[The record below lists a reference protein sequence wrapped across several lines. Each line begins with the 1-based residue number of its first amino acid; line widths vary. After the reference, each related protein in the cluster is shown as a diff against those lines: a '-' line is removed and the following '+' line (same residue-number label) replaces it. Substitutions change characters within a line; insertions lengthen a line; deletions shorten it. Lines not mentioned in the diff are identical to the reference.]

1 MLIQNDDK
9 MNRFFVIL
17 FLISNYLF
25 AQLENNILFKVNDS
39 LVYVDEF
46 NRVYNKNID
55 LIDENNQKDFESYL
69 ELFINYKLKLAEAY
83 DLGLQND
90 PKYKSELNKY
100 VKQLQNTYLTDRE
113 TEDKFLREAY
123 ERTKYE
129 VNVSHVLIRIDE
141 NDNDTI
147 DVYNKLN
154 NLRGPFLNSSINDF
168 KNSNLENEELIIE
181 NLGYFSAFKMIY
193 KFENMAYNTSV
204 GEVSMPFRSRFGFH
218 ILKVN
223 DKRPSLGEVTVGH
236 IMTYKNKPN
245 AFERI
250 TNISDSLN
258 NGVSFEYLA
267 KKYSDD
273 KNSSFKGGRL
283 NPFSSGQI
291 NSIPF
296 ENAAFELDKKNNIS
310 KPIETKY
317 GWHIIK
323 FYSKKNL
330 QKFDEIKYELL
341 NKLKKSSR
349 FSMVSDSFYDF
360 LINRYGL
367 NFQNNNLDYF
377 ISILDP
383 SYFKGEW
390 VIPESID
397 EEKILIKIL
406 DRNLKFI
413 DFATFLEDNQ
423 RKTSVTP
430 YQKLISDQYKS
441 FIKYNA
447 LEVYKNNLESEN
459 SDYKY
464 VIKEY
469 REGLLLFN
477 LMQDKIWTVRD
488 SDSTKLKRYFDD
500 NKNKYSS
507 FEDERGKVI
516 GDFQQYQE
524 EIWIN
529 SLKSKHKLTINKRA
543 VKRLK
548 KEYN

>member
-1 MLIQNDDK
+1 
-9 MNRFFVIL
+9 MNRFFIIF
-17 FLISNYLF
+17 FLIGNYLF
-25 AQLENNILFKVNDS
+25 AQIENNVLFKVNDS

-46 NRVYNKNID
+46 NRVYNKNLD

-83 DLGLQND
+83 EIGLQND

-100 VKQLQNTYLTDRE
+100 IKQLQNTYLTDRE
-113 TEDKFLREAY
+113 TEDKFLNEAY
-123 ERTKYE
+123 ERTKSE

-141 NDNDTI
+141 NENDTLKI
-147 DVYNKLN
+147 YNKLN
-154 NLRGPFLNSSINDF
+154 ALRDAFSNLSVNDF
-168 KNSNLENEELIIE
+168 KNKYQNDQELIIE
-181 NLGYFSAFKMIY
+181 NLGYFTAFKMIY
-193 KFENMAYNTSV
+193 NFENMAYNTSV
-204 GEVSMPFRSRFGFH
+204 GEVSMPFRTRFGFH

-250 TNISDSLN
+250 TNILDSLK

-323 FYSKKNL
+323 FYSKKNVK
-330 QKFDEIKYELL
+330 KFDEIKYELL
-341 NKLKKSSR
+341 NKLKRSSR
-349 FSMVSDSFYDF
+349 FSIVSDSFYDF
-360 LINRYGL
+360 LINRYGISY
-367 NFQNNNLDYF
+367 QNNNLDYF
-377 ISILDP
+377 ISILNP

-390 VIPESID
+390 SIPELRNED
-397 EEKILIKIL
+397 EILIKIS
-406 DRNLKFI
+406 DRDLKYI

-423 RKTSVTP
+423 RKSTAVP

-441 FIKYNA
+441 FVQYNA
-447 LEVYKNNLESEN
+447 LEVYKSNLESEN
-459 SDYKY
+459 SDYRY

-488 SDSTKLKRYFDD
+488 SDSTKLKMFFDD
-500 NKNKYSS
+500 NKNNYTS
-507 FEDERGKVI
+507 FEDDRGKVI
-516 GDFQQYQE
+516 GDFQQFQE
-524 EIWIN
+524 ELWVK
-529 SLKSKHKLTINKRA
+529 SLKSKHKLTLNKRTI
-543 VKRLK
+543 KRLK

>member
-1 MLIQNDDK
+1 MLIQNDCK
-9 MNRFFVIL
+9 MNRFFIIL

-25 AQLENNILFKVNDS
+25 AQLENNVLFKVNDS

-100 VKQLQNTYLTDRE
+100 IKQLQNTYLTNRE
-113 TEDKFLREAY
+113 TEDKFLNEAY
-123 ERTKYE
+123 ERTKSE
-129 VNVSHVLIRIDE
+129 VNVSHILIRIDE
-141 NDNDTI
+141 NENDTLKI
-147 DVYNKLN
+147 YNKLN
-154 NLRGPFLNSSINDF
+154 ALRGAFSNLPVNHF
-168 KNSNLENEELIIE
+168 KNKYQNDQELIIE

-204 GEVSMPFRSRFGFH
+204 GEVSMPFRTRFGFH

-223 DKRPSLGEVTVGH
+223 DKRLSLGEVTVGH

-250 TNISDSLN
+250 TNILDSLN

-291 NSIPF
+291 NSTPF
-296 ENAAFELDKKNNIS
+296 ENAAFELDKKNNTS
-310 KPIETKY
+310 KLIETKY

-323 FYSKKNL
+323 FYSKKNVK
-330 QKFDEIKYELL
+330 KFDEIKYELL
-341 NKLKKSSR
+341 NKLKRSSR
-349 FSMVSDSFYDF
+349 FSIISDSFYDF
-360 LINRYGL
+360 LINRYGISY
-367 NFQNNNLDYF
+367 QNNKLDYF
-377 ISILDP
+377 ISILNP

-390 VIPESID
+390 SIPELIN
-397 EEKILIKIL
+397 EEEILIKIS

-423 RKTSVTP
+423 RKSTAVP

-441 FIKYNA
+441 FVQYYA
-447 LEVYKNNLESEN
+447 LEVYKSNLESEN
-459 SDYKY
+459 SDYRY

-488 SDSTKLKRYFDD
+488 SDSTKLKMFFDD

-507 FEDERGKVI
+507 FEDDRGKVI
-516 GDFQQYQE
+516 GDFQQFQE
-524 EIWIN
+524 EIWVK
-529 SLKSKHKLTINKRA
+529 SLKSKHKLTLNKRTI
-543 VKRLK
+543 KRLK

>member
-1 MLIQNDDK
+1 
-9 MNRFFVIL
+9 MNRFFIVLSL
-17 FLISNYLF
+17 FINFSF

-168 KNSNLENEELIIE
+168 KNSHIEDEELIIE

-193 KFENMAYNTSV
+193 KFENMAYKTPV
-204 GEVSMPFRSRFGFH
+204 GEVSLPFRSRFGFH

-223 DKRPSLGEVTVGH
+223 DKRSSLGEVTVGH

-245 AFERI
+245 AYERI
-250 TNISDSLN
+250 TNILDSLN
-258 NGVSFEYLA
+258 NGISFEYLA

-296 ENAAFELDKKNNIS
+296 ENAAFELGKKNNVS

-323 FYSKKNL
+323 FYSKKNV

-349 FSMVSDSFYDF
+349 FSIISDSFYDF
-360 LINRYGL
+360 LMNRYGL
-367 NFQNNNLDYF
+367 NYQNNNLDYF

-390 VIPESID
+390 SIPESID
-397 EEKILIKIL
+397 EEKTLIKIL
-406 DRNLKFI
+406 DKNLKFI

-430 YQKLISDQYKS
+430 YQKLISAQYKS

-459 SDYKY
+459 SDYKF

-488 SDSTKLKRYFDD
+488 SDSTKLKMFFSE
-500 NKNKYSS
+500 NKNKYTS
-507 FEDERGKVI
+507 FEEDRGKVI

-524 EIWIN
+524 ELWIN
-529 SLKSKHKLTINKRA
+529 SLKSKHKLTINKRT

>member
-1 MLIQNDDK
+1 
-9 MNRFFVIL
+9 MNRFFIVLSL
-17 FLISNYLF
+17 FINFSF

-193 KFENMAYNTSV
+193 KFENMAYKTPV
-204 GEVSMPFRSRFGFH
+204 GEVSLPFRSRFGFH

-223 DKRPSLGEVTVGH
+223 DKRSSLGEVTVGH

-245 AFERI
+245 AYERI
-250 TNISDSLN
+250 TNILDSLN
-258 NGVSFEYLA
+258 NGISFEYLA

-296 ENAAFELDKKNNIS
+296 ENAAFELGKKNNVS

-323 FYSKKNL
+323 FYSKKNV

-349 FSMVSDSFYDF
+349 FSIVSDSFYDF
-360 LINRYGL
+360 LMNRYGL
-367 NFQNNNLDYF
+367 NYQNNNLDYF

-390 VIPESID
+390 SIPESID
-397 EEKILIKIL
+397 EEKTLIKIL
-406 DRNLKFI
+406 DKNLKFI

-423 RKTSVTP
+423 RKTSITP
-430 YQKLISDQYKS
+430 YQKLISDRYKS

-459 SDYKY
+459 SDYKF

-488 SDSTKLKRYFDD
+488 SDSTKLKMFFSE
-500 NKNKYSS
+500 NKNKYTS
-507 FEDERGKVI
+507 FEEDRGKVL

-524 EIWIN
+524 ELWIN
-529 SLKSKHKLTINKRA
+529 SLKSKHKLTINKRT

>member
-1 MLIQNDDK
+1 
-9 MNRFFVIL
+9 MNRLIAIIFFL
-17 FLISNYLF
+17 YSSSY
-25 AQLENNILFKVNDS
+25 AQLDDNILFKVNDS
-39 LVYVDEF
+39 IVYVDEF
-46 NRVYNKNID
+46 NRVYSKNFE

-83 DLGLQND
+83 EMGLHND

-113 TEDKFLREAY
+113 TEENLLKEAY

-129 VNVSHVLIRIDE
+129 LNVSHILIRIDE
-141 NDNDTI
+141 NNNDTL

-154 NLRGPFLNSSINDF
+154 SLREPLLNLPFEEFINRYQKD
-168 KNSNLENEELIIE
+168 EDLIIE

-193 KFENMAYNTSV
+193 KFENMSYKTQV
-204 GEVSMPFRSRFGFH
+204 GEVSRPFQTRFGFH

-223 DKRPSLGEVTVGH
+223 DKRPSLGEITVGH
-236 IMTYKNKPN
+236 IMTYKSKPD
-245 AFERI
+245 AFKRI
-250 TNISDSLN
+250 SNILDSIN
-258 NGVSFEYLA
+258 SGISFEYLA

-296 ENAAFELDKKNNIS
+296 ENAAFGLENKNDIS

-317 GWHIIK
+317 GWHIVK
-323 FYSKKNL
+323 LYDKKSV
-330 QKFDEIKYELL
+330 QKFDEIKYQLL

-349 FSMVSDSFYDF
+349 YSIISESFYDF
-360 LINRYGL
+360 LLSRYGL
-367 NFQNNNLDYF
+367 DYENSNLDYF
-377 ISILDP
+377 VSILDS

-390 VIPESID
+390 SIPEFFD
-397 EEKILIKIL
+397 EEKTLIKVSNK
-406 DRNLKFI
+406 RLKYL
-413 DFATFLEDNQ
+413 DFAVFLEDNQ
-423 RKTSVTP
+423 RKSKPTSYV
-430 YQKLISDQYKS
+430 KLVSEQYS
-441 FIKYNA
+441 RFIKSNI
-447 LEVYKNNLESEN
+447 LEIYKNNLESEN
-459 SDYKY
+459 LDFKF
-464 VIKEY
+464 IIREY

-488 SDSTKLKRYFDD
+488 SDSTKLKVYFEE

-507 FEDERGKVI
+507 FEDDRGKVI
-516 GDFQQYQE
+516 GDFQQLQE

-529 SLKSKHKLTINKRA
+529 TLKSKHKVTLNKGVIR
-543 VKRLK
+543 RLK
-548 KEYN
+548 KNYD

>member
-1 MLIQNDDK
+1 
-9 MNRFFVIL
+9 MNRFFIVLSL
-17 FLISNYLF
+17 FINFSF

-154 NLRGPFLNSSINDF
+154 DLRGPFLNSSINDF
-168 KNSNLENEELIIE
+168 KNSHLEDEELIIE

-193 KFENMAYNTSV
+193 KFENMAYKTPV
-204 GEVSMPFRSRFGFH
+204 GEVSLPFRSRFGFH

-223 DKRPSLGEVTVGH
+223 DKRSSLGEVTVGH

-245 AFERI
+245 AYERI
-250 TNISDSLN
+250 TNILDSLN

-323 FYSKKNL
+323 FYSKKNV

-349 FSMVSDSFYDF
+349 FSIVSDSFYDF
-360 LINRYGL
+360 LMNRYGL
-367 NFQNNNLDYF
+367 NYQNNNLDYF

-390 VIPESID
+390 SIPESID

-406 DRNLKFI
+406 DKNLKFI

-459 SDYKY
+459 SDYKF

-488 SDSTKLKRYFDD
+488 SDSTKLKMFFDD

-507 FEDERGKVI
+507 FEEDRGKVI

-524 EIWIN
+524 ELWIN
-529 SLKSKHKLTINKRA
+529 SLKSKHKLTINKRT

>member
-1 MLIQNDDK
+1 
-9 MNRFFVIL
+9 MNRLIAIIFFL
-17 FLISNYLF
+17 YSSSY
-25 AQLENNILFKVNDS
+25 AQLDDNILFKVNDS
-39 LVYVDEF
+39 IVYVDEF
-46 NRVYNKNID
+46 NRVYSKNFE

-83 DLGLQND
+83 EMGLHND

-113 TEDKFLREAY
+113 TEENLLKEAY

-129 VNVSHVLIRIDE
+129 LNVSHILIRIDE
-141 NDNDTI
+141 NNNDTL

-154 NLRGPFLNSSINDF
+154 SLREPLLNLPFEEF
-168 KNSNLENEELIIE
+168 KNRFQKDEDLIIE

-193 KFENMAYNTSV
+193 KFENMSYKTQV
-204 GEVSMPFRSRFGFH
+204 GEVSRPFQTRFGFH

-223 DKRPSLGEVTVGH
+223 DKRPSLGEITVGH
-236 IMTYKNKPN
+236 IMTYKSKPD
-245 AFERI
+245 AFKRI
-250 TNISDSLN
+250 SNILDSIN
-258 NGVSFEYLA
+258 SGISFEYLA

-296 ENAAFELDKKNNIS
+296 ENAAFGLENKNDIS

-317 GWHIIK
+317 GWHIVK
-323 FYSKKNL
+323 LYDKKSV
-330 QKFDEIKYELL
+330 QKFDEIKYQLL

-349 FSMVSDSFYDF
+349 YSIISESFYDF
-360 LINRYGL
+360 LLSRYGL
-367 NFQNNNLDYF
+367 DYENSNLDYF
-377 ISILDP
+377 VSILDS

-390 VIPESID
+390 SIPEFFD
-397 EEKILIKIL
+397 EEKTLIKVSNK
-406 DRNLKFI
+406 RLKYL
-413 DFATFLEDNQ
+413 DFAVFLEDNQ
-423 RKTSVTP
+423 RKSKPTSYV
-430 YQKLISDQYKS
+430 KLVSEQYS
-441 FIKYNA
+441 RFIKSNI
-447 LEVYKNNLESEN
+447 LEIYKNNLESEN
-459 SDYKY
+459 LDFKF
-464 VIKEY
+464 IIREY

-488 SDSTKLKRYFDD
+488 SDSTKLKVYFEE

-507 FEDERGKVI
+507 FEDDRGRVI
-516 GDFQQYQE
+516 GDFQQLQE

-529 SLKSKHKLTINKRA
+529 TLKSKHKVTLNKGVIR
-543 VKRLK
+543 RLK
-548 KEYN
+548 KNYD

>member
-1 MLIQNDDK
+1 
-9 MNRFFVIL
+9 MNRFFIIL
-17 FLISNYLF
+17 LLISNFSF

-100 VKQLQNTYLTDRE
+100 VKQLQNTYLTDRK

-123 ERTKYE
+123 ERTKHE

-147 DVYNKLN
+147 NVYNKLN
-154 NLRGPFLNSSINDF
+154 ALRGPFLNSSIDDF
-168 KNSNLENEELIIE
+168 KNSHQEDEELIIE

-193 KFENMAYNTSV
+193 KFENMAYKTPV
-204 GEVSMPFRSRFGFH
+204 GEVSLPFRSRFGFH

-223 DKRPSLGEVTVGH
+223 DKRSSLGEVTVGH

-245 AFERI
+245 AYERI
-250 TNISDSLN
+250 SNILDSLN

-291 NSIPF
+291 NSTPF
-296 ENAAFELDKKNNIS
+296 ENAAFELGKKNNIS

-323 FYSKKNL
+323 FYSKKNV
-330 QKFDEIKYELL
+330 QNFDEIKYELL

-349 FSMVSDSFYDF
+349 FSIVSDSFYDF
-360 LINRYGL
+360 LMNRYGL
-367 NFQNNNLDYF
+367 SYQNNNLDYF

-390 VIPESID
+390 SIPESIQ
-397 EEKILIKIL
+397 EEKILIKIF
-406 DRNLKFI
+406 DKNLKYI

-423 RKTSVTP
+423 RKSSITP

-441 FIKYNA
+441 FIQYNA
-447 LEVYKNNLESEN
+447 LEIYKNNLESEN
-459 SDYKY
+459 SDYKF

-477 LMQDKIWTVRD
+477 LMQDKIWTLKEDD
-488 SDSTKLKRYFDD
+488 SVKLKTFFND
-500 NKNKYSS
+500 NKIKYKS
-507 FEDERGKVI
+507 FEDERSKVI
-516 GDFQQYQE
+516 MDFQKFQE
-524 EIWIN
+524 DNWLKI
-529 SLKSKHKLTINKRA
+529 LKSKHKLTLNKRTI
-543 VKRLK
+543 KRLK
-548 KEYN
+548 KDYN

>member
-1 MLIQNDDK
+1 
-9 MNRFFVIL
+9 MNRFFITLSL
-17 FLISNYLF
+17 FINFSF

-168 KNSNLENEELIIE
+168 KNSHIEDEELIIE

-193 KFENMAYNTSV
+193 KFENMAYKTPV
-204 GEVSMPFRSRFGFH
+204 GEVSLPFRSRFGFH

-223 DKRPSLGEVTVGH
+223 DKRSSLGEVTVGH

-245 AFERI
+245 AYERI
-250 TNISDSLN
+250 TNILDSLN
-258 NGVSFEYLA
+258 NGISFEYLA

-296 ENAAFELDKKNNIS
+296 ENAAFELGKKNNIS

-323 FYSKKNL
+323 FYSKKKL

-349 FSMVSDSFYDF
+349 FSIVSDSFYDF
-360 LINRYGL
+360 LMNRYGL
-367 NFQNNNLDYF
+367 NYQNNNLDYF

-390 VIPESID
+390 SIPESID
-397 EEKILIKIL
+397 EEKTLIKIL
-406 DRNLKFI
+406 DKNLKFI

-430 YQKLISDQYKS
+430 YQKLISDRYKS

-459 SDYKY
+459 SDYKF

-488 SDSTKLKRYFDD
+488 SDSTKLKMFFSE
-500 NKNKYSS
+500 NKNKYTS
-507 FEDERGKVI
+507 FEEDRGKVI

-524 EIWIN
+524 ELWIN
-529 SLKSKHKLTINKRA
+529 SLKSKHKLTINKRT

>member
-1 MLIQNDDK
+1 
-9 MNRFFVIL
+9 MNRLIAIIFFL
-17 FLISNYLF
+17 FTFSY
-25 AQLENNILFKVNDS
+25 AQLDDNILFKVNDS
-39 LVYVDEF
+39 IVYVDEF
-46 NRVYNKNID
+46 NRVYSKNFE

-83 DLGLQND
+83 EMGLHND

-113 TEDKFLREAY
+113 TEENLLKEAY

-129 VNVSHVLIRIDE
+129 LNVSHILIRIDE
-141 NDNDTI
+141 NNNDTL

-154 NLRGPFLNSSINDF
+154 SLREPLLNLPFEEFINRYQKD
-168 KNSNLENEELIIE
+168 EDLIIE

-193 KFENMAYNTSV
+193 KFENMSYKTQV
-204 GEVSMPFRSRFGFH
+204 GEVSRPFQTRFGFH

-223 DKRPSLGEVTVGH
+223 DKRPSLGEITVGH
-236 IMTYKNKPN
+236 IMTYKSKPD
-245 AFERI
+245 AFKRI
-250 TNISDSLN
+250 SNILDSIN
-258 NGVSFEYLA
+258 SGISFEYLA

-296 ENAAFELDKKNNIS
+296 ENAAFGLENKNDIS

-317 GWHIIK
+317 GWHIVK
-323 FYSKKNL
+323 LYDKKSV
-330 QKFDEIKYELL
+330 QKFDEIKYQLL

-349 FSMVSDSFYDF
+349 YSIISESFYDF
-360 LINRYGL
+360 LLSRYGL
-367 NFQNNNLDYF
+367 DYENSNLDYF
-377 ISILDP
+377 VSILDS

-390 VIPESID
+390 SIPEFFD
-397 EEKILIKIL
+397 EEKTLIKVSNK
-406 DRNLKFI
+406 RLKYL
-413 DFATFLEDNQ
+413 DFAVFLEDNQ
-423 RKTSVTP
+423 RKSKPTSYV
-430 YQKLISDQYKS
+430 KLVSEQYS
-441 FIKYNA
+441 RFIKSNI
-447 LEVYKNNLESEN
+447 LEIYKNNLESEN
-459 SDYKY
+459 LDFKF
-464 VIKEY
+464 IIREY

-488 SDSTKLKRYFDD
+488 SDSTKLKVYFEE

-507 FEDERGKVI
+507 FEDDRGKVI
-516 GDFQQYQE
+516 GDFQQLQE

-529 SLKSKHKLTINKRA
+529 TLKSKHKVTLNKGVIR
-543 VKRLK
+543 RLK
-548 KEYN
+548 KNYD

>member
-1 MLIQNDDK
+1 
-9 MNRFFVIL
+9 MNRFFIVLSL
-17 FLISNYLF
+17 FINFSF

-113 TEDKFLREAY
+113 TENKFLREAY

-154 NLRGPFLNSSINDF
+154 NLRDPFLNSSINDF
-168 KNSNLENEELIIE
+168 KNSHLEDEELIIE

-193 KFENMAYNTSV
+193 KFENMAYKTPV
-204 GEVSMPFRSRFGFH
+204 GEVSLPFRSRFGFH

-223 DKRPSLGEVTVGH
+223 DKRSSLGEVTVGH

-245 AFERI
+245 AYERI
-250 TNISDSLN
+250 TNILDSLN
-258 NGVSFEYLA
+258 NGISFEYLA

-296 ENAAFELDKKNNIS
+296 ENAAFELGKKNNVS

-323 FYSKKNL
+323 FYSKKNV

-349 FSMVSDSFYDF
+349 FSIISDSFYDF
-360 LINRYGL
+360 LMNRYGL
-367 NFQNNNLDYF
+367 DYQNNNLDYF

-390 VIPESID
+390 SIPESID
-397 EEKILIKIL
+397 EEKTLIKIL
-406 DRNLKFI
+406 DKNLKFI

-423 RKTSVTP
+423 RKTSITP
-430 YQKLISDQYKS
+430 YQKLISDRYKS

-459 SDYKY
+459 SDYKF

-488 SDSTKLKRYFDD
+488 SDSTKLKMFFSE
-500 NKNKYSS
+500 NKNKYTS
-507 FEDERGKVI
+507 FEEDRGKVI

-524 EIWIN
+524 KLWIN
-529 SLKSKHKLTINKRA
+529 SLKSKHKLTINKRT

>member
-1 MLIQNDDK
+1 
-9 MNRFFVIL
+9 MNRFFIVLSL
-17 FLISNYLF
+17 FINFSF

-129 VNVSHVLIRIDE
+129 VNVSHILIRIDE

-154 NLRGPFLNSSINDF
+154 NLRDPFLNSSINDF
-168 KNSNLENEELIIE
+168 KNSHLEDEELIIE

-193 KFENMAYNTSV
+193 KFENMAYKTPV
-204 GEVSMPFRSRFGFH
+204 GEVSLPFRSRFGFH

-223 DKRPSLGEVTVGH
+223 NKRSSLGEVTVGH

-245 AFERI
+245 AYERI
-250 TNISDSLN
+250 TNILDSLN

-296 ENAAFELDKKNNIS
+296 ENAAFELGKKNNIS

-323 FYSKKNL
+323 FYSKKNV

-349 FSMVSDSFYDF
+349 FSIVSDSFYDF
-360 LINRYGL
+360 LMNRYGL
-367 NFQNNNLDYF
+367 SYQNNNLDYF

-390 VIPESID
+390 SIPESID
-397 EEKILIKIL
+397 EEKTLIKIL
-406 DRNLKFI
+406 DKNLKFI

-423 RKTSVTP
+423 RKTSITP
-430 YQKLISDQYKS
+430 YQKLISDRYKS

-459 SDYKY
+459 SDYKF

-488 SDSTKLKRYFDD
+488 SDSTKLKMFFSE
-500 NKNKYSS
+500 NKNKYTS
-507 FEDERGKVI
+507 FEEDRGKVI

-524 EIWIN
+524 ELWIN
-529 SLKSKHKLTINKRA
+529 SLKSKHKLTINKRT

>member
-1 MLIQNDDK
+1 
-9 MNRFFVIL
+9 MNRFFIVLSL
-17 FLISNYLF
+17 FINFSF

-129 VNVSHVLIRIDE
+129 VNVSHILIRIDE

-154 NLRGPFLNSSINDF
+154 NLRDPFLNSSINDF
-168 KNSNLENEELIIE
+168 KNSHLEDEELIIE

-193 KFENMAYNTSV
+193 KFENMAYKTPV
-204 GEVSMPFRSRFGFH
+204 GEVSLPFRSRFGFH

-223 DKRPSLGEVTVGH
+223 DKRSSLGEVTVGH

-245 AFERI
+245 AYERI
-250 TNISDSLN
+250 TNILDSLN
-258 NGVSFEYLA
+258 NGISFEYLA

-296 ENAAFELDKKNNIS
+296 ENAAFELGKKNNVS

-323 FYSKKNL
+323 FYSKKNV

-341 NKLKKSSR
+341 NKLKKNSR
-349 FSMVSDSFYDF
+349 FSIVSDSFYDF
-360 LINRYGL
+360 LMNRYGL
-367 NFQNNNLDYF
+367 NYQNNNLDYF

-390 VIPESID
+390 SIPESID
-397 EEKILIKIL
+397 EEKTLIKIL
-406 DRNLKFI
+406 DKNLKFI

-423 RKTSVTP
+423 RKTSITP
-430 YQKLISDQYKS
+430 YQKLISDRYKS

-459 SDYKY
+459 SDYKF

-488 SDSTKLKRYFDD
+488 SDSTKLKMFFSE
-500 NKNKYSS
+500 NKNKYTS
-507 FEDERGKVI
+507 FEEDRGKVI

-524 EIWIN
+524 ELWIN
-529 SLKSKHKLTINKRA
+529 SLKSKHKLTINKRT

>member
-1 MLIQNDDK
+1 
-9 MNRFFVIL
+9 MNRFFIVLSL
-17 FLISNYLF
+17 FINFSF

-168 KNSNLENEELIIE
+168 KNSHIEDEELIIE

-193 KFENMAYNTSV
+193 KFENMAYKTPV
-204 GEVSMPFRSRFGFH
+204 GEVSLPFRSRFGFH

-223 DKRPSLGEVTVGH
+223 DKRSSLGEVTVGH

-245 AFERI
+245 AYERI
-250 TNISDSLN
+250 TNILDSLN
-258 NGVSFEYLA
+258 NGISFEYLA

-296 ENAAFELDKKNNIS
+296 ENAAFELGKKNNIS

-323 FYSKKNL
+323 FYSKKNV

-349 FSMVSDSFYDF
+349 FSIVSDSFYDF
-360 LINRYGL
+360 LMNRYGL
-367 NFQNNNLDYF
+367 NYQNNNLDYF

-390 VIPESID
+390 GIPESID

-406 DRNLKFI
+406 DKNLKFI

-459 SDYKY
+459 SDYKF

-488 SDSTKLKRYFDD
+488 SDSTKLKMFFSE
-500 NKNKYSS
+500 NKNKYTS
-507 FEDERGKVI
+507 FEEDRGKVL

-524 EIWIN
+524 ELWIN
-529 SLKSKHKLTINKRA
+529 SLKSKHKLTINKRT

>member
-1 MLIQNDDK
+1 
-9 MNRFFVIL
+9 MNRFFIVLSL
-17 FLISNYLF
+17 FINFSF

-113 TEDKFLREAY
+113 TENKFLREAY

-129 VNVSHVLIRIDE
+129 VNVSHILIRIDE

-168 KNSNLENEELIIE
+168 KNSHIEDEELIIE

-193 KFENMAYNTSV
+193 KFENMAYKTPV
-204 GEVSMPFRSRFGFH
+204 GEVSLPFRSRFGFH

-223 DKRPSLGEVTVGH
+223 DKRSSLGEVTVGH

-245 AFERI
+245 AYERI
-250 TNISDSLN
+250 TNILDSLN
-258 NGVSFEYLA
+258 NGISFEYLA

-296 ENAAFELDKKNNIS
+296 ENAAFELGKKNNVS

-323 FYSKKNL
+323 FYSKKNV

-349 FSMVSDSFYDF
+349 FSIVSDSFYDF
-360 LINRYGL
+360 LMNRYGL
-367 NFQNNNLDYF
+367 NYQNNNLDYF

-390 VIPESID
+390 SAPESID

-406 DRNLKFI
+406 DKNLKFI

-423 RKTSVTP
+423 RKTSITP
-430 YQKLISDQYKS
+430 YQKLISDRYKS

-459 SDYKY
+459 SDYKF

-488 SDSTKLKRYFDD
+488 SDSTKLKMFFSE
-500 NKNKYSS
+500 NKNKYTS
-507 FEDERGKVI
+507 FEEDRGKVI

-524 EIWIN
+524 ELWIN
-529 SLKSKHKLTINKRA
+529 SLKSKHKLTINKRT

>member
-1 MLIQNDDK
+1 
-9 MNRFFVIL
+9 MNRFFIVLSL
-17 FLISNYLF
+17 FINFSF

-168 KNSNLENEELIIE
+168 KNSHIEDEELIIE

-193 KFENMAYNTSV
+193 KFENMAYKTPV
-204 GEVSMPFRSRFGFH
+204 GEVSLPFRSRFGFH

-223 DKRPSLGEVTVGH
+223 DKRSSLGEVTVGH

-245 AFERI
+245 AYERI
-250 TNISDSLN
+250 TNILDSLN
-258 NGVSFEYLA
+258 NGISFEYLA

-296 ENAAFELDKKNNIS
+296 ENAAFELGKKNNIS

-323 FYSKKNL
+323 FYSKKNV

-349 FSMVSDSFYDF
+349 FSIVSDSFYDF
-360 LINRYGL
+360 LMNRYGL
-367 NFQNNNLDYF
+367 NYQNNNLDYF

-390 VIPESID
+390 SIPESID
-397 EEKILIKIL
+397 EEKTLIKIL
-406 DRNLKFI
+406 DKNLKFI

-423 RKTSVTP
+423 RNTSITP
-430 YQKLISDQYKS
+430 YQKLISDRYKS

-459 SDYKY
+459 SDYKF

-488 SDSTKLKRYFDD
+488 SDSTKLKMFFSE
-500 NKNKYSS
+500 NKNKYTS
-507 FEDERGKVI
+507 FEEDRGKVI

-524 EIWIN
+524 ELWIN
-529 SLKSKHKLTINKRA
+529 SLKSKHKLTINKRT

>member
-1 MLIQNDDK
+1 
-9 MNRFFVIL
+9 
-17 FLISNYLF
+17 
-25 AQLENNILFKVNDS
+25 
-39 LVYVDEF
+39 
-46 NRVYNKNID
+46 
-55 LIDENNQKDFESYL
+55 
-69 ELFINYKLKLAEAY
+69 
-83 DLGLQND
+83 
-90 PKYKSELNKY
+90 
-100 VKQLQNTYLTDRE
+100 
-113 TEDKFLREAY
+113 
-123 ERTKYE
+123 
-129 VNVSHVLIRIDE
+129 
-141 NDNDTI
+141 
-147 DVYNKLN
+147 
-154 NLRGPFLNSSINDF
+154 
-168 KNSNLENEELIIE
+168 
-181 NLGYFSAFKMIY
+181 
-193 KFENMAYNTSV
+193 
-204 GEVSMPFRSRFGFH
+204 
-218 ILKVN
+218 
-223 DKRPSLGEVTVGH
+223 
-236 IMTYKNKPN
+236 
-245 AFERI
+245 
-250 TNISDSLN
+250 LN
-258 NGVSFEYLA
+258 NGISFEYLA

-296 ENAAFELDKKNNIS
+296 ENAAFELGKKNNVS

-323 FYSKKNL
+323 FYSKKNV

-349 FSMVSDSFYDF
+349 FSIISDSFYDF
-360 LINRYGL
+360 LMNRYGL
-367 NFQNNNLDYF
+367 SYQNNNLDYF

-390 VIPESID
+390 SIPESID
-397 EEKILIKIL
+397 EEKTLIKIL
-406 DRNLKFI
+406 DKNLKFI

-423 RKTSVTP
+423 RKTSITP
-430 YQKLISDQYKS
+430 YQKLISDRYKS

-459 SDYKY
+459 SDYKF

-488 SDSTKLKRYFDD
+488 SDSTKLKMFFSE
-500 NKNKYSS
+500 NKNKYTS
-507 FEDERGKVI
+507 FEEDRGKVI

-524 EIWIN
+524 KLWIN
-529 SLKSKHKLTINKRA
+529 SLKSKHKLTINKRT

>member
-1 MLIQNDDK
+1 
-9 MNRFFVIL
+9 MNRLIAIIFFL
-17 FLISNYLF
+17 YSSSY
-25 AQLENNILFKVNDS
+25 AQLDDNILFKVNDS

-46 NRVYNKNID
+46 NRVYSKNFE

-83 DLGLQND
+83 EMGLHND

-100 VKQLQNTYLTDRE
+100 VKQLQNTYLTDKE
-113 TEDKFLREAY
+113 TEENLLKEAY

-129 VNVSHVLIRIDE
+129 LNVSHILIRIDE
-141 NDNDTI
+141 NNNDTL

-154 NLRGPFLNSSINDF
+154 SLREPLLNLPFEEF
-168 KNSNLENEELIIE
+168 KNRFQKDEDLIIE

-193 KFENMAYNTSV
+193 KFENMSYKTQV
-204 GEVSMPFRSRFGFH
+204 GEVSRPFQTRFGFH

-223 DKRPSLGEVTVGH
+223 DKRPSLGEITVGH
-236 IMTYKNKPN
+236 IMTYKSKPD
-245 AFERI
+245 AFKRI
-250 TNISDSLN
+250 SNILDSIN
-258 NGVSFEYLA
+258 SGISFEYLA

-296 ENAAFELDKKNNIS
+296 ENAAFGLENKNDIS

-317 GWHIIK
+317 GWHIVK
-323 FYSKKNL
+323 LYDKKSV
-330 QKFDEIKYELL
+330 QKFDEIKYQLL

-349 FSMVSDSFYDF
+349 YSIISESFYDF
-360 LINRYGL
+360 LLSRYGL
-367 NFQNNNLDYF
+367 DYENSNLDYF
-377 ISILDP
+377 VSILDS

-390 VIPESID
+390 SIPEFFD
-397 EEKILIKIL
+397 EEKTLIKVSNK
-406 DRNLKFI
+406 RLKYL
-413 DFATFLEDNQ
+413 DFAVFLEDNQ
-423 RKTSVTP
+423 RKSKPTSYV
-430 YQKLISDQYKS
+430 KLVSEQYS
-441 FIKYNA
+441 RFIKSNI
-447 LEVYKNNLESEN
+447 LEIYKNNLESEN
-459 SDYKY
+459 LDFKF
-464 VIKEY
+464 IIREY

-488 SDSTKLKRYFDD
+488 SDSTKLKAYFEE

-507 FEDERGKVI
+507 FEDDRGKVI
-516 GDFQQYQE
+516 GDFQQLQE

-529 SLKSKHKLTINKRA
+529 TLKSKHKVTLNKGVIR
-543 VKRLK
+543 RLK
-548 KEYN
+548 KNYD

>member
-1 MLIQNDDK
+1 
-9 MNRFFVIL
+9 MNKILLLFIFCFNISFAQYEKDIL
-17 FLISNYLF
+17 F
-25 AQLENNILFKVNDS
+25 EVNDS
-39 LVYVDEF
+39 VVLVDEF
-46 NRVYNKNID
+46 NRVFNKNTQ
-55 LIDENNQKDFESYL
+55 LIDEKNQKDFDSYL
-69 ELFINYKLKLAEAY
+69 DLYINYKLKLAEAY
-83 DLGLQND
+83 DLGLHND
-90 PKYKSELNKY
+90 SKYKSELNKY
-100 VKQLQNTYLTDRE
+100 VKQLQNTYLTDFE

-123 ERTKYE
+123 QRTRNE
-129 VNVSHVLIRIDE
+129 VNVSHVLIRIDD

-147 DVYNKLN
+147 NVYNKLDA
-154 NLRGPFLNSSINDF
+154 LRDPFLNLSINEF
-168 KNSNLENEELIIE
+168 KNSYQEDEELIIE

-193 KFENMAYNTSV
+193 KFENMAYNTPV
-204 GEVSMPFRSRFGFH
+204 GEVSLPFRSRFGFH

-223 DKRPSLGEVTVGH
+223 DKRSSLGEVTVGH

-245 AFERI
+245 AYERI
-250 TNISDSLN
+250 NNILDSLN
-258 NGVSFEYLA
+258 KGIGFEYLA

-283 NPFSSGQI
+283 TPFSSGQI

-296 ENAAFELDKKNNIS
+296 ENAAFELGKKNNIS

-323 FYSKKNL
+323 FYSKKNV

-349 FSMVSDSFYDF
+349 FSIISDSFYDF
-360 LINRYGL
+360 LMNRYGL
-367 NFQNNNLDYF
+367 NYQNNNLDYF

-390 VIPESID
+390 SIPESID
-397 EEKILIKIL
+397 EEKTLIKIL
-406 DRNLKFI
+406 DKNLKFI

-423 RKTSVTP
+423 RKTSITP
-430 YQKLISDQYKS
+430 YQKLISDRYKS

-459 SDYKY
+459 SDYKF

-488 SDSTKLKRYFDD
+488 SDSTKLKMFFSE
-500 NKNKYSS
+500 NKNKYTS
-507 FEDERGKVI
+507 FEEDRGKVI

-524 EIWIN
+524 KLWIN
-529 SLKSKHKLTINKRA
+529 SLKSKHKLTINKRT

>member
-1 MLIQNDDK
+1 
-9 MNRFFVIL
+9 MNRFFIVLCL
-17 FLISNYLF
+17 FINSSF

-100 VKQLQNTYLTDRE
+100 VKQLQNTYLTDRQ

-168 KNSNLENEELIIE
+168 KNSNLEDEELIIE

-193 KFENMAYNTSV
+193 NFENMAYNTSV

-296 ENAAFELDKKNNIS
+296 ENAAFELGKKNNIS

-360 LINRYGL
+360 LINRYVL

-441 FIKYNA
+441 FVKYNA

-488 SDSTKLKRYFDD
+488 SDSTKLKMYFDD

>member
-1 MLIQNDDK
+1 
-9 MNRFFVIL
+9 MNRFFIVLSL
-17 FLISNYLF
+17 FINFSF

-113 TEDKFLREAY
+113 TENKFLREAY

-129 VNVSHVLIRIDE
+129 VNVSHILIRIDE

-154 NLRGPFLNSSINDF
+154 NLRDPFLNSSINDF
-168 KNSNLENEELIIE
+168 KNSHLEDEELIIE

-193 KFENMAYNTSV
+193 KFENMAYKTPV
-204 GEVSMPFRSRFGFH
+204 GEVSLPFRSRFGFH

-223 DKRPSLGEVTVGH
+223 DKRSSLGEVTVGH

-245 AFERI
+245 AYERI
-250 TNISDSLN
+250 TNILDSLN
-258 NGVSFEYLA
+258 NGISFEYLA

-296 ENAAFELDKKNNIS
+296 ENAAFELGKKNNVS

-323 FYSKKNL
+323 FYSKKNV

-349 FSMVSDSFYDF
+349 FSIVSDSFYDF
-360 LINRYGL
+360 LMNRYGL
-367 NFQNNNLDYF
+367 NYQNNNLDYF

-390 VIPESID
+390 SIPESID
-397 EEKILIKIL
+397 EEKTLIKIL
-406 DRNLKFI
+406 DKNLKFI

-423 RKTSVTP
+423 RKTSITP
-430 YQKLISDQYKS
+430 YQKLISDRYKS

-459 SDYKY
+459 SDYKF

-488 SDSTKLKRYFDD
+488 SDSTKLKMFFSE
-500 NKNKYSS
+500 NKNKYTS
-507 FEDERGKVI
+507 FEEDRGKVI

-524 EIWIN
+524 ELWIN
-529 SLKSKHKLTINKRA
+529 SLKSKHKLTINKRT

>member
-1 MLIQNDDK
+1 
-9 MNRFFVIL
+9 MNRLIAIIFFL
-17 FLISNYLF
+17 YSSSY
-25 AQLENNILFKVNDS
+25 AQLDNNILFKVNDS
-39 LVYVDEF
+39 IVYVDEF
-46 NRVYNKNID
+46 NRVYSKNFE

-83 DLGLQND
+83 EMGLHND

-113 TEDKFLREAY
+113 TEENLLKEAY

-129 VNVSHVLIRIDE
+129 LNVSHILIRIDE
-141 NDNDTI
+141 NNNDTL

-154 NLRGPFLNSSINDF
+154 SLREPLLNLPFEEF
-168 KNSNLENEELIIE
+168 KNRFQKDEDLIIE

-193 KFENMAYNTSV
+193 KFENMSYKTQV
-204 GEVSMPFRSRFGFH
+204 GEVSRPFQTRFGFH

-223 DKRPSLGEVTVGH
+223 DKRPSLGEITVGH
-236 IMTYKNKPN
+236 IMTYKSKPD
-245 AFERI
+245 AFKRI
-250 TNISDSLN
+250 SNILDSIN
-258 NGVSFEYLA
+258 SGISFEYLA

-296 ENAAFELDKKNNIS
+296 ENAAFGLENKNDIS

-317 GWHIIK
+317 GWHIVK
-323 FYSKKNL
+323 LYDKKSV
-330 QKFDEIKYELL
+330 QKFDEIKYQLL

-349 FSMVSDSFYDF
+349 YSIISESFYDF
-360 LINRYGL
+360 LLSRYGL
-367 NFQNNNLDYF
+367 DYENSNLDYF
-377 ISILDP
+377 VSILDS

-390 VIPESID
+390 SIPEFFD
-397 EEKILIKIL
+397 EEKTLIKVSNK
-406 DRNLKFI
+406 RLKYL
-413 DFATFLEDNQ
+413 DFAVFLEDNQ
-423 RKTSVTP
+423 SKSKPTSYV
-430 YQKLISDQYKS
+430 KLVSEQYS
-441 FIKYNA
+441 RFIKSNI
-447 LEVYKNNLESEN
+447 LEIYKNNLESEN
-459 SDYKY
+459 LDFKFI
-464 VIKEY
+464 IKEY

-488 SDSTKLKRYFDD
+488 SDSTKLKVYFEE

-507 FEDERGKVI
+507 FEDDRGKVI
-516 GDFQQYQE
+516 GDFQQLQE

-529 SLKSKHKLTINKRA
+529 TLKSKHKVTLNKGVIR
-543 VKRLK
+543 RLK
-548 KEYN
+548 KNYD

>member
-1 MLIQNDDK
+1 
-9 MNRFFVIL
+9 MNRFFIVLSL
-17 FLISNYLF
+17 FNNFSF

-90 PKYKSELNKY
+90 PKYKGELNKY

-154 NLRGPFLNSSINDF
+154 NLRDPFLNSSINDF
-168 KNSNLENEELIIE
+168 KNSHLEDEELIIE

-193 KFENMAYNTSV
+193 KFENMAYKTPV
-204 GEVSMPFRSRFGFH
+204 GEVSLPFRSRFGFH

-223 DKRPSLGEVTVGH
+223 DKRSSLGEVTVGH

-245 AFERI
+245 AYERI
-250 TNISDSLN
+250 TNILDSLN
-258 NGVSFEYLA
+258 NGISFEYLA

-296 ENAAFELDKKNNIS
+296 ENAAFELGKKNNVS

-323 FYSKKNL
+323 FYSKKNV

-349 FSMVSDSFYDF
+349 FSIVSDSFYDF
-360 LINRYGL
+360 LMNRYGL
-367 NFQNNNLDYF
+367 NYQNNNLDYF

-390 VIPESID
+390 SIPESID
-397 EEKILIKIL
+397 EEKKLIKIL
-406 DRNLKFI
+406 DKNLKFI

-423 RKTSVTP
+423 RKTSITP
-430 YQKLISDQYKS
+430 YQKLISDRYKS

-459 SDYKY
+459 SDYKF

-488 SDSTKLKRYFDD
+488 SDSTKLKMFFSE
-500 NKNKYSS
+500 NKNKYTS
-507 FEDERGKVI
+507 FEEDRGKVI

-524 EIWIN
+524 ELWIN
-529 SLKSKHKLTINKRA
+529 SLKSKHKLTINKRTL
-543 VKRLK
+543 KRLK

>member
-1 MLIQNDDK
+1 
-9 MNRFFVIL
+9 MNRFFIVLSL
-17 FLISNYLF
+17 FINFSF

-168 KNSNLENEELIIE
+168 KNSHIEDEELIIE

-193 KFENMAYNTSV
+193 KFENMAYKTPV
-204 GEVSMPFRSRFGFH
+204 GEVSLPFRSRFGFH

-223 DKRPSLGEVTVGH
+223 DKRSSLGEVTVGH

-245 AFERI
+245 AYERI
-250 TNISDSLN
+250 TNILDSLN
-258 NGVSFEYLA
+258 NGISFEYLA

-296 ENAAFELDKKNNIS
+296 ENAAFELGKKNNVS

-323 FYSKKNL
+323 FYSKKNV

-349 FSMVSDSFYDF
+349 FSIVSDSFYDF
-360 LINRYGL
+360 LMNRYGL
-367 NFQNNNLDYF
+367 NYQNNNLDYF

-390 VIPESID
+390 SIPESID
-397 EEKILIKIL
+397 EEKTLIKIL
-406 DRNLKFI
+406 DKNLKFI

-423 RKTSVTP
+423 RKTSITP
-430 YQKLISDQYKS
+430 YQKLISDRYKS

-459 SDYKY
+459 SDYKF

-488 SDSTKLKRYFDD
+488 SDSTKLKMFFSE
-500 NKNKYSS
+500 NKNKYTS
-507 FEDERGKVI
+507 FEEDRGKVI

-524 EIWIN
+524 ELWIN
-529 SLKSKHKLTINKRA
+529 SLKSKHKLTINKRT

>member
-1 MLIQNDDK
+1 MLIQNDGK
-9 MNRFFVIL
+9 MNRFFIIL

-25 AQLENNILFKVNDS
+25 AQLENNVLFKVNDS

-46 NRVYNKNID
+46 NRVYNKNLD

-83 DLGLQND
+83 EIGLQND

-100 VKQLQNTYLTDRE
+100 IKQLQNTYLTDRE
-113 TEDKFLREAY
+113 TEDKFLNEAY
-123 ERTKYE
+123 ERTKSE
-129 VNVSHVLIRIDE
+129 VDVSHVLIRIDE
-141 NDNDTI
+141 NENDTLKI
-147 DVYNKLN
+147 YNKLN
-154 NLRGPFLNSSINDF
+154 ALRGAFSNLPVNDF
-168 KNSNLENEELIIE
+168 KNKYQNDQELIIE

-204 GEVSMPFRSRFGFH
+204 GEVSMPFRTRFGFH

-250 TNISDSLN
+250 TNILDSLN

-296 ENAAFELDKKNNIS
+296 ENAAFELDKKNDIS

-323 FYSKKNL
+323 FYSKKNVK
-330 QKFDEIKYELL
+330 KFDEIKYELL
-341 NKLKKSSR
+341 NKLKRSSR
-349 FSMVSDSFYDF
+349 FSIVSDSFYDF
-360 LINRYGL
+360 LINRYGIGY
-367 NFQNNNLDYF
+367 QNNNLDYF
-377 ISILDP
+377 ISILNP

-390 VIPESID
+390 SIPESINED
-397 EEKILIKIL
+397 KILVKIS
-406 DRNLKFI
+406 DRDLKYI

-423 RKTSVTP
+423 RKSTAVP

-441 FIKYNA
+441 FVQYNA
-447 LEVYKNNLESEN
+447 LEVYKSNLESEN
-459 SDYKY
+459 SDYRY

-488 SDSTKLKRYFDD
+488 SDSTKLKMFFDN
-500 NKNKYSS
+500 NKNNYSS
-507 FEDERGKVI
+507 FEDDRGKVI
-516 GDFQQYQE
+516 GDFQQFQE
-524 EIWIN
+524 ELWVK
-529 SLKSKHKLTINKRA
+529 SLKSKHKLTLNKRTI
-543 VKRLK
+543 KRLK

>member
-1 MLIQNDDK
+1 
-9 MNRFFVIL
+9 MNRFFIIL
-17 FLISNYLF
+17 FLISNFSF

-123 ERTKYE
+123 ERTKHE

-147 DVYNKLN
+147 NVYNKLN
-154 NLRGPFLNSSINDF
+154 SLRGPFLNSSIGDF
-168 KNSNLENEELIIE
+168 KKINQEDEELIIE

-193 KFENMAYNTSV
+193 KFENMAYKTPV
-204 GEVSMPFRSRFGFH
+204 GEVSLPFRSRFGFH

-223 DKRPSLGEVTVGH
+223 NKRSSLGEVTVGH

-245 AFERI
+245 AYERI
-250 TNISDSLN
+250 TNILDSLN

-296 ENAAFELDKKNNIS
+296 ENAAFELGKKNNIS

-323 FYSKKNL
+323 FYSKKNV

-349 FSMVSDSFYDF
+349 FSIVSDSFYDF
-360 LINRYGL
+360 LMNRYGL
-367 NFQNNNLDYF
+367 SYQNNNLDYF

-383 SYFKGEW
+383 AYFKGEW
-390 VIPESID
+390 SIPESIQ
-397 EEKILIKIL
+397 EEKILIKIS
-406 DRNLKFI
+406 DKHLKYI

-423 RKTSVTP
+423 RKSSVTP

-441 FIKYNA
+441 FIKYNV
-447 LEVYKNNLESEN
+447 LEIYKSNLESEN
-459 SDYKY
+459 LDYKF

-488 SDSTKLKRYFDD
+488 SDSTKLKMFFNE
-500 NKNKYSS
+500 NKNKYIS
-507 FEDERGKVI
+507 FEEDRGKVI
-516 GDFQQYQE
+516 GDFQQFQE
-524 EIWIN
+524 ELWIN
-529 SLKSKHKLTINKRA
+529 SLKSKHKLTLNKRTI
-543 VKRLK
+543 KRLK
-548 KEYN
+548 KDYN

>member
-1 MLIQNDDK
+1 
-9 MNRFFVIL
+9 MNRLIAIIFFL
-17 FLISNYLF
+17 YSSSY
-25 AQLENNILFKVNDS
+25 AQLDNNILFKVNDS
-39 LVYVDEF
+39 IVYVDEF
-46 NRVYNKNID
+46 NRVYSKNFE

-83 DLGLQND
+83 EMGLHND

-113 TEDKFLREAY
+113 TEENLLKEAY

-129 VNVSHVLIRIDE
+129 LNVSHILIRIDE
-141 NDNDTI
+141 NNNDTL

-154 NLRGPFLNSSINDF
+154 SLREPLLNLPFEEF
-168 KNSNLENEELIIE
+168 KNRFQKDEDLIIE

-193 KFENMAYNTSV
+193 KFENMSYKTQV
-204 GEVSMPFRSRFGFH
+204 GEVSRPFQTRFGFH

-223 DKRPSLGEVTVGH
+223 DKRPSLGEITVGH
-236 IMTYKNKPN
+236 IMTYKSKPD
-245 AFERI
+245 AFKRI
-250 TNISDSLN
+250 SNILDSIN
-258 NGVSFEYLA
+258 SGISFEYLA

-296 ENAAFELDKKNNIS
+296 ENAAFGLENKNDIS

-317 GWHIIK
+317 GWHIVK
-323 FYSKKNL
+323 LYDKKSV
-330 QKFDEIKYELL
+330 QKFDEIKYQLL

-349 FSMVSDSFYDF
+349 YSIISESFYDF
-360 LINRYGL
+360 LLSRYGL
-367 NFQNNNLDYF
+367 DYENSNLDYF
-377 ISILDP
+377 VSILDS

-390 VIPESID
+390 SIPEFFD
-397 EEKILIKIL
+397 EEKTLIKVSNK
-406 DRNLKFI
+406 RLKYL
-413 DFATFLEDNQ
+413 DFAVFLEDNQ
-423 RKTSVTP
+423 RKSKPTSYV
-430 YQKLISDQYKS
+430 KLVSEQYS
-441 FIKYNA
+441 RFIKSNI
-447 LEVYKNNLESEN
+447 LEIYKNNLESEN
-459 SDYKY
+459 LDFKF
-464 VIKEY
+464 IIREY

-488 SDSTKLKRYFDD
+488 SDSTKLKVYFEE

-507 FEDERGKVI
+507 FEDDRGKVI
-516 GDFQQYQE
+516 GDFQQLQE

-529 SLKSKHKLTINKRA
+529 TLKSKHKVTLNKGVIR
-543 VKRLK
+543 RLK
-548 KEYN
+548 KNYD

>member
-1 MLIQNDDK
+1 
-9 MNRFFVIL
+9 MNRFFIVLSL
-17 FLISNYLF
+17 FINFSF

-147 DVYNKLN
+147 DVYDKLN

-168 KNSNLENEELIIE
+168 KNSHIEDEELIIE

-193 KFENMAYNTSV
+193 KFENMAYKTPV
-204 GEVSMPFRSRFGFH
+204 GEVSLPFRSRFGFH

-223 DKRPSLGEVTVGH
+223 DKRSSLGEVTVGH

-245 AFERI
+245 AYERI
-250 TNISDSLN
+250 TNILDSLN
-258 NGVSFEYLA
+258 NGISFEYLA

-296 ENAAFELDKKNNIS
+296 ENAAFELGKKNNVS

-323 FYSKKNL
+323 FYSKKNV

-349 FSMVSDSFYDF
+349 FSIVSDSFYDF
-360 LINRYGL
+360 LMNRYGL
-367 NFQNNNLDYF
+367 NYQNNNLDYF

-390 VIPESID
+390 SIPESID
-397 EEKILIKIL
+397 EEKTLIKIL
-406 DRNLKFI
+406 DKNLKFI

-459 SDYKY
+459 SDYKF

-488 SDSTKLKRYFDD
+488 SDSTKLKMFFSE
-500 NKNKYSS
+500 NKNKYTS
-507 FEDERGKVI
+507 FEEDRGKVI

-524 EIWIN
+524 ELWIN
-529 SLKSKHKLTINKRA
+529 SLKSKHKLTINKRT